1 MGLDGG
7 TIISRNDVLRRSC
20 ADLNNADTSR
30 STRGGAIRGVH
41 KRRQL
46 DAKTAKVT
54 QWSTCALSGER
65 LAAPIVACFLGR
77 LYSKAAV
84 LELLLA
90 RAGRFADEAA
100 EHRFLNQLRTA
111 GDAYDHIT
119 SLHDVFTLQY
129 EPAAAEAG
137 AAAPVAASSA
147 EGGADPELPA
157 PYTCPI
163 TQLRCDRHPFA
174 ALRPCG
180 HVFSERALKALA
192 SGGGSAGSTG
202 AATCPT
208 CVTAY
213 STADDVVALFPEGQ
227 ELEHLSAL
235 FTQHQEAS
243 ASSAM
248 AGGGVALSRASALNI
263 ADYEG
268 RLTWYVMIVALIA
281 SAGGL
286 LFGYDI
292 GITGGVESMAP
303 FNEKFFPEVAAA
315 PPSTDPYCKYNDQ
328 KLQVFTSILFLAGM
342 FSSFFAGY
350 VTRHFGRK
358 MTMTIGGLWFLAGAG
373 LNAGARHLWMLIIG
387 RLFLGFGVGFA
398 NQVVPLYLSE
408 MAPFKYRGGLNM
420 LFQLAVTVGII
431 VAQLINWGVYGTNK
445 WDEGWRL
452 SLGLAGVPAV
462 ILLLG
467 GLLLPESPNSLVE
480 RGHVERARTILER
493 LRGTSR
499 VDAELADI
507 REASDAANKFTL
519 RDSWRIMF
527 TRPYSPMLVVTA
539 MIAMLQQ
546 WTGINAI
553 MFYVPVIFSSLGTGA
568 EGALL
573 NTVIIGAVNVVST
586 FVSILSVDKFG
597 RKFLFIEGGIQMIAA
612 QITTGVVLAI
622 EFPKY
627 NNVLPTHVSIGV
639 LIVICVFV
647 AGFAWSWGP
656 LGWLVPSEIQTLEPR
671 AAGMSVA
678 VTINFLFSFVVGQC
692 FLNMLCTMK
701 WGVFIFFA
709 GWVCLM
715 TLFVAFFLPETK
727 GVPVE
732 RIHVRFAKHWFWRKW
747 MGPAAQEIIDRDATR
762 TASRKAAQLETAAHP
777 APPPTAGPA
786 VA

>member
-1 MGLDGG
+1 
-7 TIISRNDVLRRSC
+7 
-20 ADLNNADTSR
+20 
-30 STRGGAIRGVH
+30 
-41 KRRQL
+41 
-46 DAKTAKVT
+46 
-54 QWSTCALSGER
+54 
-65 LAAPIVACFLGR
+65 
-77 LYSKAAV
+77 
-84 LELLLA
+84 
-90 RAGRFADEAA
+90 
-100 EHRFLNQLRTA
+100 
-111 GDAYDHIT
+111 
-119 SLHDVFTLQY
+119 
-129 EPAAAEAG
+129 
-137 AAAPVAASSA
+137 
-147 EGGADPELPA
+147 
-157 PYTCPI
+157 
-163 TQLRCDRHPFA
+163 
-174 ALRPCG
+174 
-180 HVFSERALKALA
+180 
-192 SGGGSAGSTG
+192 
-202 AATCPT
+202 
-208 CVTAY
+208 
-213 STADDVVALFPEGQ
+213 
-227 ELEHLSAL
+227 
-235 FTQHQEAS
+235 
-243 ASSAM
+243 M
-248 AGGGVALSRASALNI
+248 AGGGVTLARASALNI

-268 RLTWYVMIVALIA
+268 RLTWYVIIVALIA

-303 FNEKFFPEVAAA
+303 FNEKFFPGWQQAWTARGTMACREGPAAEVAAA

-373 LNAGARHLWMLIIG
+373 LNAGAQHLWMLVIG

-420 LFQLAVTVGII
+420 LFQLAVTIGII

-480 RGHVERARTILER
+480 RGHMERARTVLER
-493 LRGTSR
+493 LRGTTR

-507 REASDAANKFTL
+507 QEASDAANKFTL

-527 TRPYSPMLVVTA
+527 TRPYSPMLFVTA

-553 MFYVPVIFSSLGTGA
+553 MFYVPVIFSSLGSGA

-573 NTVIIGAVNVVST
+573 NTVIIGAVNVAST

-597 RKFLFIEGGIQMIAA
+597 RKFLFLEGGLQASFVPLVCHVHLAA
-612 QITTGVVLAI
+612 LLRQRKVAWQ
-622 EFPKY
+622 PAN
-627 NNVLPTHVSIGV
+627 NNVLPNRVSIGV

-656 LGWLVPSEIQTLEPR
+656 LGWLVPSEIQTLETR

-678 VTINFLFSFVVGQC
+678 VTVNFLFSFVVGQC
-692 FLNMLCTMK
+692 FLSMLCTMK

-709 GWVCLM
+709 GWVALM
-715 TLFVAFFLPETK
+715 TLFVAFFVPETK

-732 RIHVRFAKHWFWRKW
+732 RIHVR
-747 MGPAAQEIIDRDATR
+747 IIERDATR
-762 TASRKAAQLETAAHP
+762 TASRKEGQLETAAHP